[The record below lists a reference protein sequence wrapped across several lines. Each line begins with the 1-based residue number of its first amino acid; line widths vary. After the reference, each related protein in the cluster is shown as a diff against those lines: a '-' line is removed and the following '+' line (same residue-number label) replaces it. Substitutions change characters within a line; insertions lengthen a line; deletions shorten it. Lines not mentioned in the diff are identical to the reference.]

1 MATMNNLP
9 TAECEELPEHIQIKI
24 LGNKLF
30 EKLKHR
36 NWALVRYGEHDEGSC
51 FFHTLAEILNY
62 QDKFTKP
69 TRHKGVH
76 SGRELRQAI
85 MNSVTKSDEYYSF
98 WEGKGLKRSEVPS
111 PDTLREKLS
120 NVSVWAELFMCVWA
134 FHRANINIIFYD
146 MEMQGAPYCGVSVDT
161 EKCKT
166 CVDNWDNHFHIPN
179 GHGRLAMIA
188 WIKHSHF
195 EPIFLHC
202 KSNCKTVQED
212 LVHTRSDGSWV
223 LNLSGAIQK
232 GVLNQYHQG
241 SCSNSSFKE
250 IARNQSV
257 AAGITTDFLRA
268 GTLPATPFDALA
280 VTIAS
285 TGQGRNRPP
294 RGKRDK
300 SNYTLA

>member
-9 TAECEELPEHIQIKI
+9 TAEYEELPENIQIKI
-24 LGNKLF
+24 LGNVLF
-30 EKLKHR
+30 EKLKQH

-51 FFHTLAEILNY
+51 FFHTLAEVLNY

-69 TRHKGVH
+69 TSHKAVH
-76 SGRELRQAI
+76 SGRDLRQAI

-98 WEGKGLKRSEVPS
+98 WEGKGLKMSEVPS
-111 PDTLREKLS
+111 PDTLRKKLS

-161 EKCKT
+161 DKCKK
-166 CVDNWDNHFHIPN
+166 CVDNWDHHFHIPN

-202 KSNCKTVQED
+202 KSNCKSVKEDD
-212 LVHTRSDGSWV
+212 LVHTRSDGLWV

-232 GVLNQYHQG
+232 GVLNEYNQG

-250 IARNQSV
+250 IAREQS
-257 AAGITTDFLRA
+257 AAGITTDFRA
-268 GTLPATPFDALA
+268 GTLPATPLDALA

-285 TGQGRNRPP
+285 TGHGRNRKP
-294 RGKRDK
+294 RKKQDK
-300 SNYTLA
+300 SNYTLV